1 MARSVT
7 TRACARVAPALT
19 MAHHQTLGMAPV
31 DLSDGFGSITG
42 MDSATISIGS
52 FADEPDDLAYW
63 LSRTPEDRL
72 AGIELLRQQF
82 FSYGKARPELR
93 RLFEVTE
100 LAQR

>member
-1 MARSVT
+1 MA
-7 TRACARVAPALT
+7 A
-19 MAHHQTLGMAPV
+19 V
-31 DLSDGFGSITG
+31 DLFRGSRIVAG
-42 MDSATISIGS
+42 MDSADLSIGS

-72 AGIELLRQQF
+72 AGIEFLRHQF
-82 FSYGKARPELR
+82 FSYGEAGPELR